1 MFRKTGFFAI
11 VVLVALMAAPS
22 VFGQV
27 ESGPRPHAKVPQA
40 RITQAID
47 ETNRVTLRGNTRPEA
62 VLANDRGP
70 VATDFA
76 MEHMLLQLKRSPEQE
91 QALQQFLDELHAA
104 GSPNF
109 HHWLTAQ
116 ELGERFGVAK
126 SDLDGVTSWLE
137 SHGFSVN
144 VIYPSGMLID
154 FSGTAAQVRR
164 AYDLAFAR
172 QPTDAELAFCQRFA
186 ERHGLAQL
194 CLVLLNTSEFSY
206 ID

>member
-1 MFRKTGFFAI
+1 MFRKTGFFAV

-27 ESGPRPHAKVPQA
+27 ESGPLPRAKVPQA

-109 HHWLTAQ
+109 HH
-116 ELGERFGVAK
+116 
-126 SDLDGVTSWLE
+126 
-137 SHGFSVN
+137 
-144 VIYPSGMLID
+144 
-154 FSGTAAQVRR
+154 
-164 AYDLAFAR
+164 
-172 QPTDAELAFCQRFA
+172 
-186 ERHGLAQL
+186 
-194 CLVLLNTSEFSY
+194 
-206 ID
+206 